1 MSPFR
6 GQSSRKP
13 SLTYIKHVS
22 TLRAKH
28 NGAPRLY
35 FAIAVEVVMIAETP
49 KDQQANAGE
58 LQPQSPTNEECCSR
72 RAFFVMGWVDR
83 NEIYADMAREAGN
96 PPFSLSR

>member
-13 SLTYIKHVS
+13 LLNYVKYVS

-35 FAIAVEVVMIAETP
+35 FPIAVDVVMPRGVSVAMIAETP
-49 KDQQANAGE
+49 KD
-58 LQPQSPTNEECCSR
+58 
-72 RAFFVMGWVDR
+72 
-83 NEIYADMAREAGN
+83 
-96 PPFSLSR
+96 

>member
-1 MSPFR
+1 MPILS
-6 GQSSRKP
+6 
-13 SLTYIKHVS
+13 YIKYVS

-49 KDQQANAGE
+49 KNQQTNAGNAGE
-58 LQPQSPTNEECCSR
+58 LQPQSPTNEECGSR
-72 RAFFVMGWVDR
+72 RACFVMGWVDR
-83 NEIYADMAREAGN
+83 NEIYADRAREAGN